1 MKALVIGA
9 TGATGKELVAQ
20 LLEDEAF
27 TEVHIFVR
35 RAYNCQNPKL
45 YTHIIDFEKPQ
56 TWAALL
62 HGDVA
67 FSCLGTTL
75 AQAGNK
81 QAQWRVDYDYQLHFA
96 ENCSK
101 NHVKTFVLV
110 SAARADAK
118 SAIYYSKMKGMLEDV
133 VKKLPFDRLFILQP
147 SILER
152 NDSSRL
158 GEKFSLK
165 AIKLFNKIGMF
176 RKYRPISTAV
186 LAQKMIKLA
195 KTEQKGIKIIALEQ
209 ILKV

>member
-27 TEVHIFVR
+27 SEVHIFVC
-35 RAYNCQNPKL
+35 RAYDSQNPKL
-45 YTHIIDFEKPQ
+45 YTHIIDFEEPQ
-56 TWAALL
+56 TWATLL

-75 AQAGNK
+75 AQPGSK
-81 QAQWRVDYDYQLHFA
+81 QTQWWVDYDYQLYFVK
-96 ENCSK
+96 NCSK

-158 GEKFSLK
+158 GENFSLK
-165 AIKLFNKIGMF
+165 AIKLFDKIGLF

-195 KTEQKGIKIIALEQ
+195 KTEQKGIKTIALEQ
-209 ILKV
+209 IFKV

>member
-27 TEVHIFVR
+27 KEVHIFVR

-45 YTHIIDFEKPQ
+45 YTHIIDFEEPQ

-75 AQAGNK
+75 AQAGSK
-81 QAQWRVDYDYQLHFA
+81 EAQWRVDYDYQLHFG

-110 SAARADAK
+110 SSAGADAK

-133 VKKLPFDRLFILQP
+133 VKKLPFDRLFIL
-147 SILER
+147 R
-152 NDSSRL
+152 H
-158 GEKFSLK
+158 
-165 AIKLFNKIGMF
+165 LFWIEMI
-176 RKYRPISTAV
+176 PAV
-186 LAQKMIKLA
+186 
-195 KTEQKGIKIIALEQ
+195 
-209 ILKV
+209 

>member
-1 MKALVIGA
+1 M
-9 TGATGKELVAQ
+9 
-20 LLEDEAF
+20 
-27 TEVHIFVR
+27 
-35 RAYNCQNPKL
+35 
-45 YTHIIDFEKPQ
+45 
-56 TWAALL
+56 L

-75 AQAGNK
+75 AQAGSK
-81 QAQWRVDYDYQLHFA
+81 RAQWRVDYDYQLYFA

-101 NHVKTFVLV
+101 NHAKTFVLV
-110 SAARADAK
+110 SSAGADAK

-158 GEKFSLK
+158 GENISLK
-165 AIKLFNKIGMF
+165 TIKLFNKIGLF
-176 RKYRPISTAV
+176 RKYRPISIAV

-195 KTEQKGIKIIALEQ
+195 KTERKGIKTIALDQ
-209 ILKV
+209 IFKV

>member
-1 MKALVIGA
+1 MG
-9 TGATGKELVAQ
+9 
-20 LLEDEAF
+20 
-27 TEVHIFVR
+27 
-35 RAYNCQNPKL
+35 
-45 YTHIIDFEKPQ
+45 
-56 TWAALL
+56 AALL

-67 FSCLGTTL
+67 FSCLGITL
-75 AQAGNK
+75 AQAGSK
-81 QAQWRVDYDYQLHFA
+81 EAQWQVDYDYQLHFA

-158 GEKFSLK
+158 GENISLK
-165 AIKLFNKIGMF
+165 AIKLFNKIGLF

-195 KTEQKGIKIIALEQ
+195 KTEQKGTKTFALEQ
-209 ILKV
+209 IFKV